1 MPCRIVWLE
10 CTLWLIMLYGQ
21 HLLDCCSGHTGFNM
35 AAHIMQE
42 LESSAQILLAPPDR
56 VTAEQRHAAERTF
69 LDFQNTRAPFELC
82 KCILETSAVGY
93 VQFQAAS
100 LLKQGLI
107 REWKF
112 MEAGQW
118 PALWQHLLQ
127 LLACRPNM
135 ENYVREELALVLAL
149 GSKRA
154 SVDDGADAL
163 NEILQQS
170 TQMVASGDQHLQSI
184 GCSLLSALLV
194 EFSSSTRA
202 TDVGLTWEVHLR
214 AKKSFE
220 ANHLRKVFQFCQQ
233 GLREAANR
241 LGTGPVRPEDRN
253 LLRRL
258 LLLSEQLL
266 SWNFQFSMLLP
277 RKLVGLFEAQQTPT
291 LRPGLEWKGAFDET
305 PQLLLQLYGAL
316 SQDAELAHVALQCL
330 LQLATL
336 SHIGE
341 REHRNAHLKRF
352 LQGGLLDLMAVRPP
366 RAGIAQLLARLALFH
381 PPALLPSQVHV
392 PYLERL
398 CDLACCVLQTPVG
411 EDAEQQQEALDHIL
425 DAWVPLLQEPA
436 VFPAEP
442 LKVATLR
449 VFELYLRSRLAAPD
463 GTRPPINDDEEV
475 AEEDEDDRVRFRDQ
489 LSVVG
494 MLGRH
499 VLPHSLPLLCRVVED
514 RTRRLQELLQ
524 GQPQAGSPMTAAH
537 KELLEDLHWIV
548 LITGH
553 LLTTV
558 CEGETPL
565 IPKEVTQF
573 SLNSGADTAA
583 TLSLLS
589 RLGQADAVSSV
600 QGNVDPV
607 VRLIVAV
614 LQLCHVE
621 RAALQA
627 GLGSQL
633 SPEVAIT
640 LVWFL
645 HRWGLTYLL
654 PNETYYTQMSPTL
667 VAAFGRDSEA
677 GPCVLD
683 WVLGK
688 LSSNL
693 ELWHSETA
701 LTLST
706 CQAMVSLLNNVER
719 GHRAAACP
727 SLLSLLQRQSQG
739 RLGPLAPGSHRALL
753 KALVIACTANR
764 LPEAPQLWD
773 ALLEPLKTRFDVFES
788 CVQTRCRFTEPQK
801 SEALDLLESL
811 CGVAE
816 GTTPSNLLTIG
827 PMLLPLLVRLS
838 SIVAVLRSEATLIA
852 ATTQLFRAAARR
864 MLCFVGPNDA
874 TQLCHCCLELVRLFA
889 SHSAGLFTTEATAED
904 SHVRELGELLELLTE
919 LLSKDFLY
927 MGGPSA
933 QARGA
938 ATSNSTDE
946 AAARFDVPAP
956 GIAVEGLRLLMPLLN
971 AQLLQFPTLCVQYF
985 KLVALLSELHPD
997 RVCQMPEG
1005 LLQALLGS
1013 IRVGLT
1019 SYSSDVSGLCLDVV
1033 SVLALEIHRQGLQTG
1048 PAGRAIEPFLQL
1060 LLEMVLLQPLDAEL
1074 TLVAGSALF
1083 ALLCCFQES
1092 FAQLAQALVAS
1103 QQDAAVGQRL
1113 AQSLETLT
1121 RAQPLTPERPNRLRF
1136 RDSFEAF
1143 VTEVRGFLC
1152 VK

>member
-1 MPCRIVWLE
+1 
-10 CTLWLIMLYGQ
+10 
-21 HLLDCCSGHTGFNM
+21 M
-35 AAHIMQE
+35 AAHVMQE
-42 LESSAQILLAPPDR
+42 LESSAQILLAPPNQ

-107 REWKF
+107 REWKY
-112 MEAGQW
+112 MEPGQW
-118 PALWQHLLQ
+118 QALWQHLLQ

-154 SVDDGADAL
+154 SVEDGADAL
-163 NEILQQS
+163 NDILQQS
-170 TQMVASGDQHLQSI
+170 TQMVASGEQHLQSL

-291 LRPGLEWKGAFDET
+291 LRPGLDWKGAFDET

-316 SQDAELAHVALQCL
+316 SQDGELAHVALQCL

-336 SHIGE
+336 SHSGE
-341 REHRNAHLKRF
+341 RQQRNTHLKRF
-352 LQGGLLDLMAVRPP
+352 IQGGLLELMAVRPP
-366 RAGIAQLLARLALFH
+366 RAGITQLLARLALFH
-381 PPALLPSQVHV
+381 PPSLLPANMHV

-398 CDLACCVLQTPVG
+398 CDLACCVLQSPVG
-411 EDAEQQQEALDHIL
+411 DDAEQQQETLDHIL
-425 DAWVPLLQEPA
+425 DAWVPLLQEPQT
-436 VFPAEP
+436 FPAEP
-442 LKVATLR
+442 LKVATMR

-463 GTRPPINDDEEV
+463 GTRPPISDEEEV
-475 AEEDEDDRVRFRDQ
+475 AEEDEDDRLRYRDQ
-489 LSVVG
+489 LCVVG

-499 VLPHSLPLLCRVVED
+499 VLPHSLPLLCRVMED
-514 RTRRLQELLQ
+514 RTQRLQELLQ
-524 GQPQAGSPMTAAH
+524 GQPQAGTPMTAAH

-558 CEGETPL
+558 CDGETPL
-565 IPKEVTQF
+565 IPREVTQF

-589 RLGQADAVSSV
+589 RLGQADAMSSV

-645 HRWGLTYLL
+645 YRWGLTYLL

-688 LSSNL
+688 LCSNL

-739 RLGPLAPGSHRALL
+739 QLGPLAPGSHRALL

-764 LPEAPQLWD
+764 LPEAPRLWE
-773 ALLEPLKTRFDVFES
+773 ALLGPLKTRFDEFFES

-801 SEALDLLESL
+801 SKALDLLESL

-816 GTTPSNLLTIG
+816 GTTPSNLDTIR

-838 SIVAVLRSEATLIA
+838 SIVAVLRSEATLIT

-874 TQLCHCCLELVRLFA
+874 TQLCHCCLELVRHFA
-889 SHSAGLFTTEATAED
+889 EHSSGLFTTEATAED

-919 LLSKDFLY
+919 LLSKDFMY
-927 MGGPSA
+927 MGAQVRGPA
-933 QARGA
+933 
-938 ATSNSTDE
+938 NSTATDE
-946 AAARFDVPAP
+946 TATRFEVPAP

-997 RVCQMPEG
+997 KVCQMPEG

-1019 SYSSDVSGLCLDVV
+1019 SYSPEVSGLCLDVV
-1033 SVLALEIHRQGLQTG
+1033 SVLALEVHRQGLQNS

-1092 FAQLAQALVAS
+1092 FVQLAQALVAS

-1113 AQSLETLT
+1113 AQSLQTLT

>member
-1 MPCRIVWLE
+1 
-10 CTLWLIMLYGQ
+10 
-21 HLLDCCSGHTGFNM
+21 
-35 AAHIMQE
+35 
-42 LESSAQILLAPPDR
+42 
-56 VTAEQRHAAERTF
+56 
-69 LDFQNTRAPFELC
+69 
-82 KCILETSAVGY
+82 
-93 VQFQAAS
+93 
-100 LLKQGLI
+100 
-107 REWKF
+107 
-112 MEAGQW
+112 MEPGQW
-118 PALWQHLLQ
+118 QALWQHLLQ

-154 SVDDGADAL
+154 GVEDGAEAL
-163 NEILQQS
+163 NDILQQS
-170 TQMVASGDQHLQSI
+170 TQMVASGDQHLQSL

-241 LGTGPVRPEDRN
+241 LGNGPVRPEDRN

-291 LRPGLEWKGAFDET
+291 LRPGLDWKGAFDET

-316 SQDAELAHVALQCL
+316 SQDGELAHVALQCL

-336 SHIGE
+336 SHSGE
-341 REHRNAHLKRF
+341 RQQRNTHLKRF
-352 LQGGLLDLMAVRPP
+352 IQGGLLELMAVRPP
-366 RAGIAQLLARLALFH
+366 RAGITQLLARLALFH
-381 PPALLPSQVHV
+381 PPGLLPTHVHV

-398 CDLACCVLQTPVG
+398 CDLACCILQSPVG
-411 EDAEQQQEALDHIL
+411 DDAEQQQETLDHIL
-425 DAWVPLLQEPA
+425 DAWVPLLQEPQ

-442 LKVATLR
+442 LKVATMR

-463 GTRPPINDDEEV
+463 GTRPPISDEEEV
-475 AEEDEDDRVRFRDQ
+475 AEEDEDDRVRYRDQ

-499 VLPHSLPLLCRVVED
+499 VLPHSLPLLCRVMED
-514 RTRRLQELLQ
+514 RTQRLQELLQ
-524 GQPQAGSPMTAAH
+524 GQPQAGTPMTAAH

-558 CEGETPL
+558 CDGETPL
-565 IPKEVTQF
+565 IPREVTQF

-654 PNETYYTQMSPTL
+654 PNETYYTQESGIMRIIFKGALGDLVQHAGREPSAPARQMSPTL

-688 LSSNL
+688 LCSNL

-739 RLGPLAPGSHRALL
+739 QLGPLAPGSHRALL

-764 LPEAPQLWD
+764 LPEAPQLWE
-773 ALLEPLKTRFDVFES
+773 ALLGPLKARFDVFFDS

-801 SEALDLLESL
+801 GKALDLLESL

-816 GTTPSNLLTIG
+816 GTTPSNLDTIR
-827 PMLLPLLVRLS
+827 PMLLPLLVQLS
-838 SIVAVLRSEATLIA
+838 SIVAVLRSEATLIT

-874 TQLCHCCLELVRLFA
+874 TQLCHCCLELVRHFA
-889 SHSAGLFTTEATAED
+889 EHSSGLFTTEATAED

-919 LLSKDFLY
+919 LLSKDFMY
-927 MGGPSA
+927 MGAQVRGPA
-933 QARGA
+933 
-938 ATSNSTDE
+938 NSTGTDE
-946 AAARFDVPAP
+946 TATRFEVPAP

-997 RVCQMPEG
+997 KVCQMPEG

-1019 SYSSDVSGLCLDVV
+1019 SYSPEVSGLCLDVV
-1033 SVLALEIHRQGLQTG
+1033 SVLALEVHRQGLQTR

-1092 FAQLAQALVAS
+1092 FVQLAQALVAS

-1113 AQSLETLT
+1113 AQSLQTLT

>member
-1 MPCRIVWLE
+1 
-10 CTLWLIMLYGQ
+10 
-21 HLLDCCSGHTGFNM
+21 M
-35 AAHIMQE
+35 AAHIIQE
-42 LESSAQILLAPPDR
+42 LESSAQILLAAPNQ

-82 KCILETSAVGY
+82 KCILESSAVGY
-93 VQFQAAS
+93 VQFQAAC

-107 REWKF
+107 REWKL
-112 MEAGQW
+112 MEPGQW
-118 PALWQHLLQ
+118 QALWQHLLQ

-154 SVDDGADAL
+154 SVENGADAL
-163 NEILQQS
+163 NDILQQS
-170 TQMVASGDQHLQSI
+170 TQMVASGDQHLQSL

-202 TDVGLTWEVHLR
+202 TDVGLTWEVHLK

-220 ANHLRKVFQFCQQ
+220 ANHLRRVFQFCQQ
-233 GLREAANR
+233 GLREAASR
-241 LGTGPVRPEDRN
+241 LGNGPVRPEDRN

-277 RKLVGLFEAQQTPT
+277 RKLVGIFEAQQTPT
-291 LRPGLEWKGAFDET
+291 LRPGQDWRGAFDET

-316 SQDAELAHVALQCL
+316 SQDGELAHVALQCL

-336 SHIGE
+336 SHSGE
-341 REHRNAHLKRF
+341 RQQRNTHLRRF
-352 LQGGLLDLMAVRPP
+352 IQGGLLELMAIRPP

-381 PPALLPSQVHV
+381 PPNLLSAEMHI

-398 CDLACCVLQTPVG
+398 CDLACCVLQSPVG
-411 EDAEQQQEALDHIL
+411 DDAEQQQEALDHIL
-425 DAWVPLLQEPA
+425 DAWVPLLQEPQT
-436 VFPAEP
+436 FPAEP
-442 LKVATLR
+442 LKVATMR

-463 GTRPPINDDEEV
+463 GTRPPISDEEEV
-475 AEEDEDDRVRFRDQ
+475 AEEDEDDRVRYRDQ
-489 LSVVG
+489 LAVVG

-499 VLPHSLPLLCRVVED
+499 VLPHSLPLLCRVIED
-514 RTRRLQELLQ
+514 RTQRLQELLQ
-524 GQPQAGSPMTAAH
+524 GQPQAGIPMTGAH

-548 LITGH
+548 LITGNVMTS
-553 LLTTV
+553 L
-558 CEGETPL
+558 CDGETPL
-565 IPKEVTQF
+565 IPKEVTRF

-589 RLGQADAVSSV
+589 RLGQADAASSV

-607 VRLIVAV
+607 VRLVVAV

-688 LSSNL
+688 LCSNL

-727 SLLSLLQRQSQG
+727 SLLSLLQHC
-739 RLGPLAPGSHRALL
+739 LTP
-753 KALVIACTANR
+753 
-764 LPEAPQLWD
+764 PQLWE
-773 ALLEPLKTRFDVFES
+773 ALLGPLKTRFEEFFNS

-801 SEALDLLESL
+801 SKALDLLESL

-816 GTTPSNLLTIG
+816 GTTPSNLDTIQ

-838 SIVAVLRSEATLIA
+838 SIIAVLRSEATLIT

-864 MLCFVGPNDA
+864 MLCFVGPSDSTA
-874 TQLCHCCLELVRLFA
+874 LSHCCLELVRQFA
-889 SHSAGLFTTEATAED
+889 EHSSGLFTTEATAED
-904 SHVRELGELLELLTE
+904 SHVRELG
-919 LLSKDFLY
+919 
-927 MGGPSA
+927 
-933 QARGA
+933 GA
-938 ATSNSTDE
+938 A
-946 AAARFDVPAP
+946 
-956 GIAVEGLRLLMPLLN
+956 
-971 AQLLQFPTLCVQYF
+971 
-985 KLVALLSELHPD
+985 
-997 RVCQMPEG
+997 
-1005 LLQALLGS
+1005 
-1013 IRVGLT
+1013 
-1019 SYSSDVSGLCLDVV
+1019 
-1033 SVLALEIHRQGLQTG
+1033 
-1048 PAGRAIEPFLQL
+1048 
-1060 LLEMVLLQPLDAEL
+1060 
-1074 TLVAGSALF
+1074 
-1083 ALLCCFQES
+1083 
-1092 FAQLAQALVAS
+1092 
-1103 QQDAAVGQRL
+1103 
-1113 AQSLETLT
+1113 
-1121 RAQPLTPERPNRLRF
+1121 
-1136 RDSFEAF
+1136 
-1143 VTEVRGFLC
+1143 
-1152 VK
+1152 

>member
-1 MPCRIVWLE
+1 
-10 CTLWLIMLYGQ
+10 
-21 HLLDCCSGHTGFNM
+21 M

-42 LESSAQILLAPPDR
+42 LESSAQILLAPPNQ

-93 VQFQAAS
+93 VQFQAAC

-107 REWKF
+107 REWKY
-112 MEAGQW
+112 MEPGQW
-118 PALWQHLLQ
+118 QALWQHLLQ

-154 SVDDGADAL
+154 GVEDGAEAL
-163 NEILQQS
+163 NDILQQS
-170 TQMVASGDQHLQSI
+170 TQMVASGDPHLQSL

-241 LGTGPVRPEDRN
+241 LGNGPVRPEDRN

-291 LRPGLEWKGAFDET
+291 LRPGLDWKGAFDET

-316 SQDAELAHVALQCL
+316 SQDGELAHVALQCL

-336 SHIGE
+336 SHSGE
-341 REHRNAHLKRF
+341 RQQRNTHLKRF
-352 LQGGLLDLMAVRPP
+352 VQGGLLELMAVRPP
-366 RAGIAQLLARLALFH
+366 RAGITQLLARLALFH
-381 PPALLPSQVHV
+381 PPSLLPTHVHV

-398 CDLACCVLQTPVG
+398 CDLACCILQSPIG
-411 EDAEQQQEALDHIL
+411 DDAEQQQETLDHIL
-425 DAWVPLLQEPA
+425 DAWVPLLQEPQ

-442 LKVATLR
+442 LKVATMR

-463 GTRPPINDDEEV
+463 GTRPPINDEEEV
-475 AEEDEDDRVRFRDQ
+475 AEEDEDDRVRYRDQ

-514 RTRRLQELLQ
+514 RTQRLQELLQ
-524 GQPQAGSPMTAAH
+524 GQPQAGTPMTAAH

-558 CEGETPL
+558 CDGETPL
-565 IPKEVTQF
+565 IPREVTQF

-600 QGNVDPV
+600 QGHVDPV

-688 LSSNL
+688 LCSNL
-693 ELWHSETA
+693 ELWHSETS

-739 RLGPLAPGSHRALL
+739 QLGPLAPGSHRALL
-753 KALVIACTANR
+753 KALDPSKHDSTCSLILVFRHAAASLSPRRAKR
-764 LPEAPQLWD
+764 LTSWRA
-773 ALLEPLKTRFDVFES
+773 
-788 CVQTRCRFTEPQK
+788 
-801 SEALDLLESL
+801 L

-816 GTTPSNLLTIG
+816 GTTPSNLDTIR
-827 PMLLPLLVRLS
+827 PMLLPLLVQLS
-838 SIVAVLRSEATLIA
+838 SIVAVLRSEATLIT

-874 TQLCHCCLELVRLFA
+874 TQLCHCCLELVRHFA
-889 SHSAGLFTTEATAED
+889 EHSSGLFTTEATAED
-904 SHVRELGELLELLTE
+904 SHVRELG
-919 LLSKDFLY
+919 
-927 MGGPSA
+927 
-933 QARGA
+933 GA
-938 ATSNSTDE
+938 A
-946 AAARFDVPAP
+946 
-956 GIAVEGLRLLMPLLN
+956 
-971 AQLLQFPTLCVQYF
+971 
-985 KLVALLSELHPD
+985 
-997 RVCQMPEG
+997 
-1005 LLQALLGS
+1005 
-1013 IRVGLT
+1013 
-1019 SYSSDVSGLCLDVV
+1019 
-1033 SVLALEIHRQGLQTG
+1033 
-1048 PAGRAIEPFLQL
+1048 
-1060 LLEMVLLQPLDAEL
+1060 
-1074 TLVAGSALF
+1074 
-1083 ALLCCFQES
+1083 
-1092 FAQLAQALVAS
+1092 
-1103 QQDAAVGQRL
+1103 
-1113 AQSLETLT
+1113 
-1121 RAQPLTPERPNRLRF
+1121 
-1136 RDSFEAF
+1136 
-1143 VTEVRGFLC
+1143 
-1152 VK
+1152 

>member
-1 MPCRIVWLE
+1 
-10 CTLWLIMLYGQ
+10 
-21 HLLDCCSGHTGFNM
+21 M
-35 AAHIMQE
+35 AAHVMQE

-112 MEAGQW
+112 MEVGQW
-118 PALWQHLLQ
+118 SALSQHLLQ

-154 SVDDGADAL
+154 SVDDGAMAL
-163 NEILQQS
+163 NDILQQS

-184 GCSLLSALLV
+184 GCSILSALLV

-316 SQDAELAHVALQCL
+316 SQDGELAHVALQCL

-336 SHIGE
+336 SHSGE
-341 REHRNAHLKRF
+341 REHRNTHLKRF

-366 RAGIAQLLARLALFH
+366 RAGITQLLARLALFH
-381 PPALLPSQVHV
+381 PPALLPSQVHL

-398 CDLACCVLQTPVG
+398 CDLASCVLQTPVG

-425 DAWVPLLQEPA
+425 DAWVPLFQEPA

-442 LKVATLR
+442 LKVATMR

-514 RTRRLQELLQ
+514 RTQRLQELLQ
-524 GQPQAGSPMTAAH
+524 GQPQADSPMTAAH

-654 PNETYYTQMSPTL
+654 PNETYYTQESGIMRIIFKGSLGGLVQQVGREPAAPARQMSPTL

-688 LSSNL
+688 LCSNL

-739 RLGPLAPGSHRALL
+739 QLGPLAPGSHRALL

-764 LPEAPQLWD
+764 LPEAPRLWE
-773 ALLEPLKTRFDVFES
+773 ALLGPLKTRFDEFFES

-801 SEALDLLESL
+801 SKALDLLESL

-816 GTTPSNLLTIG
+816 GTTPSNLTTIR

-838 SIVAVLRSEATLIA
+838 SIVAMLRSEATLIA

-927 MGGPSA
+927 MGGPSTATA

-938 ATSNSTDE
+938 ANSNATDE
-946 AAARFDVPAP
+946 AARFDVPAP

-971 AQLLQFPTLCVQYF
+971 AQLLQFPTLCMQYF

-997 RVCQMPEG
+997 RVCQMPEE

-1019 SYSSDVSGLCLDVV
+1019 SYSPDVSGLCLDVV

-1060 LLEMVLLQPLDAEL
+1060 LLEMVLLQPVDAEL
-1074 TLVAGSALF
+1074 TLLAGSALF

-1103 QQDAAVGQRL
+1103 QQDPAVGQRL
-1113 AQSLETLT
+1113 AQSLEALT
-1121 RAQPLTPERPNRLRF
+1121 RTQPLTPERPNRLRF

>member
-1 MPCRIVWLE
+1 
-10 CTLWLIMLYGQ
+10 
-21 HLLDCCSGHTGFNM
+21 
-35 AAHIMQE
+35 MQK

-56 VTAEQRHAAERTF
+56 VTNEQRHAAERTF

-82 KCILETSAVGY
+82 KCILETSGVGY

-100 LLKQGLI
+100 LLKQGII

-112 MEAGQW
+112 MEPGQW
-118 PALWQHLLQ
+118 TALRQHLLQ
-127 LLACRPNM
+127 LLACRPSM

-154 SVDDGADAL
+154 SVDSGPEAL
-163 NEILQQS
+163 DELLQHAA
-170 TQMVASGDQHLQSI
+170 QMVASGDPHLQAV
-184 GCSLLSALLV
+184 GCSLLSALLI

-214 AKKSFE
+214 AKKAFE

-241 LGTGPVRPEDRN
+241 LGPGPVRHEDRS

-291 LRPGLEWKGAFDET
+291 LRPGPEWKGAFDET

-316 SQDAELAHVALQCL
+316 SHDGELVHVALQCL

-336 SHIGE
+336 SGSGE
-341 REHRNAHLKRF
+341 RDQRRAHLGRF
-352 LQGGLLDLMAVRPP
+352 LQGGLLDLMAIRPP
-366 RAGIAQLLARLALFH
+366 RPGVPQLLARLALFH
-381 PPALLPSQVHV
+381 PPALLPPQAHTL
-392 PYLERL
+392 YLERL
-398 CDLACCVLQTPVG
+398 CDLACCLLQPQAAGG
-411 EDAEQQQEALDHIL
+411 EDTEQQQEALDQIL
-425 DAWVPLLQEPA
+425 DAWVPLLQEA
-436 VFPAEP
+436 AIFPEEP
-442 LKVATLR
+442 LKATTVR

-463 GTRPPINDDEEV
+463 GTRLPINDDEEV

-499 VLPHSLPLLCRVVED
+499 VLPHSVPLLYRVLED

-524 GQPQAGSPMTAAH
+524 GQPQAGCPMTVAH
-537 KELLEDLHWIV
+537 RELLEDLHWVV

-558 CEGETPL
+558 SEGETPL
-565 IPKEVTQF
+565 IPKEVTQY
-573 SLNSGADTAA
+573 SLRSQADTAA
-583 TLSLLS
+583 TLALLS
-589 RLGQADAVSSV
+589 RLGQADTVAV
-600 QGNVDPV
+600 QGNPDPV

-627 GLGSQL
+627 GLVSQL

-654 PNETYYTQMSPTL
+654 PNETYYSQMSPTL

-688 LSSNL
+688 LCSNL
-693 ELWHSETA
+693 ELWRSETA
-701 LTLST
+701 LTLTT

-739 RLGPLAPGSHRALL
+739 QLGPLAPGSHRALL

-764 LPEAPQLWD
+764 LPEAPRLWE
-773 ALLEPLKTRFDVFES
+773 ALLGPLKARFDELLASPNQTRCCLTEPLKS
-788 CVQTRCRFTEPQK
+788 K
-801 SEALDLLESL
+801 ALDLLESL

-816 GTTPSNLLTIG
+816 GATPSNLTTIR
-827 PMLLPLLVRLS
+827 PLLLPLLGRLTP
-838 SIVAVLRSEATLIA
+838 VVPVLRAEPTLA
-852 ATTQLFRAAARR
+852 SVATQLYRAAARR
-864 MLCFVGPNDA
+864 LLCFVGPEDA
-874 TQLCHCCLELVRLFA
+874 TELCRCCLELVRQFA
-889 SHSAGLFTTEATAED
+889 RDNAGRFTTEATAED
-904 SHVRELGELLELLTE
+904 SHCQDLGELLELLTE

-927 MGGPSA
+927 MGPPVA
-933 QARGA
+933 APLQARGGV
-938 ATSNSTDE
+938 NSSSVGDDV
-946 AAARFDVPAP
+946 AVQPSVPASE
-956 GIAVEGLRLLMPLLN
+956 IVVEGLQLLMPLLN
-971 AQLLQFPTLCVQYF
+971 AQLLQFPALCLQYF
-985 KLVALLSELHPD
+985 KLVALLGELHPD
-997 RVCQMPEG
+997 RVCQLPEG

-1013 IRVGLT
+1013 VRVGLT
-1019 SYSSDVSGLCLDVV
+1019 SYSADVSGLCLDVV
-1033 SVLALEIHRQGLQTG
+1033 SVLALEVHRRGFQAS
-1048 PAGRAIEPFLQL
+1048 PAGRALEPFLQL

-1083 ALLCCFQES
+1083 ALLCCFRES
-1092 FAQLAQALVAS
+1092 FAQLGQALVAS
-1103 QQDAAVGQRL
+1103 QQDATVRQRL
-1113 AQSLETLT
+1113 AQSLDTLT
-1121 RAQPLTPERPNRLRF
+1121 RAQPLTPERANRLRF
-1136 RDSFEAF
+1136 RDAFETF

>member
-1 MPCRIVWLE
+1 
-10 CTLWLIMLYGQ
+10 
-21 HLLDCCSGHTGFNM
+21 M
-35 AAHIMQE
+35 AAHIMRE
-42 LESSAQILLAPPDR
+42 LESSAQILLAPPDQ
-56 VTAEQRHAAERTF
+56 VTNEQRHAAERTF

-82 KCILETSAVGY
+82 KCILETSGVGY

-112 MEAGQW
+112 MEPGQW
-118 PALWQHLLQ
+118 AALRQHLLQ
-127 LLACRPNM
+127 LLACRPGM

-154 SVDDGADAL
+154 SVDSGPEAL
-163 NEILQQS
+163 DELLQQAAH
-170 TQMVASGDQHLQSI
+170 MVASGDSALQST

-214 AKKSFE
+214 AKKAFE
-220 ANHLRKVFQFCQQ
+220 TNHLRKVFQFCQQ
-233 GLREAANR
+233 GLREAASG
-241 LGTGPVRPEDRN
+241 LGPGRPIRPEHRS

-266 SWNFQFSMLLP
+266 SWNFQFAMLLP
-277 RKLVGLFEAQQTPT
+277 RKLVGLFESQQNPT
-291 LRPGLEWKGAFDET
+291 LRPGPEWKGAFDET
-305 PQLLLQLYGAL
+305 PQLLLQLYGSL
-316 SQDAELAHVALQCL
+316 GHDGELAHVALQCL

-336 SHIGE
+336 SGAGAGGGE
-341 REHRNAHLKRF
+341 REQRGAHLGRF
-352 LQGGLLDLMAVRPP
+352 LQGGLLELMAVRPP
-366 RAGIAQLLARLALFH
+366 RPGVPQLLARLALFH
-381 PPALLPSQVHV
+381 PPALLPPQAHT
-392 PYLERL
+392 PYLEAL
-398 CDLACCVLQTPVG
+398 CDLACCLLQPHQAALCSG
-411 EDAEQQQEALDHIL
+411 MEDMELQQEALDHIL
-425 DAWVPLLQEPA
+425 DAWVPLLQEA
-436 VFPAEP
+436 SLFPEEP
-442 LKVATLR
+442 LRAATTR

-463 GTRPPINDDEEV
+463 GTRATAGDEDEV

-489 LSVVG
+489 LSVLG

-499 VLPHSLPLLCRVVED
+499 VLPHSVPLLYQVLED

-524 GQPQAGSPMTAAH
+524 AQPQAGSPMTSAH
-537 KELLEDLHWIV
+537 RELLEDIHWVV

-553 LLTTV
+553 LMTTV
-558 CEGETPL
+558 SEGETPL
-565 IPKEVTQF
+565 IPKEVTRY

-583 TLSLLS
+583 TLALLS
-589 RLGQADAVSSV
+589 RLGQPDAVTAV
-600 QGNVDPV
+600 QGNADPV
-607 VRLIVAV
+607 VRLTVAV

-654 PNETYYTQMSPTL
+654 PNETYYSQMSPTL

-688 LSSNL
+688 LCSNL
-693 ELWHSETA
+693 EMWRSEAA
-701 LTLST
+701 LTLTT

-719 GHRAAACP
+719 GHQAAACP
-727 SLLSLLQRQSQG
+727 SLLALLQRQSQG
-739 RLGPLAPGSHRALL
+739 QLGPLAPGSHRALL
-753 KALVIACTANR
+753 KALAIACTANR
-764 LPEAPQLWD
+764 SPEAPRLWE
-773 ALLEPLKTRFDVFES
+773 ALLRPLRARFDELLGAPDRARA
-788 CVQTRCRFTEPQK
+788 CLAEPFK
-801 SEALDLLESL
+801 AKALDLLESL

-816 GTTPSNLLTIG
+816 GATPTNLATIQ
-827 PMLLPLLVRLS
+827 PLLLPLLGRLTP
-838 SIVAVLRSEATLIA
+838 VVPVLRTEPTLATA
-852 ATTQLFRAAARR
+852 ALQLYRAAARR
-864 MLCFVGPNDA
+864 LLCFVGQEDA
-874 TQLCHCCLELVRLFA
+874 AQLCRCCLELVRQFA
-889 SHSAGLFTTEATAED
+889 RDCAGRFTTEATAED
-904 SHVRELGELLELLTE
+904 SHCQELGDLLELLTE

-927 MGGPSA
+927 MGPPVA
-933 QARGA
+933 ATLHRGA
-938 ATSNSTDE
+938 GGEGDS
-946 AAARFDVPAP
+946 AAAGVPASD
-956 GIAVEGLRLLMPLLN
+956 IVVEGLQLLMPLLN
-971 AQLLQFPTLCVQYF
+971 AQLLQLPSLCLQYF
-985 KLVALLSELHPD
+985 KLVALLGELHPD
-997 RVCQMPEG
+997 RVCQLPEG

-1033 SVLALEIHRQGLQTG
+1033 SVLALEVHRRELQAAPMG
-1048 PAGRAIEPFLQL
+1048 QALEPFLRL

-1074 TLVAGSALF
+1074 TLVTGGALF

-1092 FAQLAQALVAS
+1092 FAQLGQALVAS
-1103 QQDAAVGQRL
+1103 QQDATVRQRL
-1113 AQSLETLT
+1113 AQCLETLT
-1121 RAQPLTPERPNRLRF
+1121 RAQPLTPERANRLRF
-1136 RDSFEAF
+1136 RDAFETF
-1143 VTEVRGFLC
+1143 VTDVRGFLC